1 MVTKQQVMQALEN
14 VMDPEIGRN
23 IVDLG
28 MVREVKIDDDDI
40 EVTIALTVPNC
51 PLQDRIA
58 GDAGQAVDA
67 LAQDLNVQI
76 NLTAMTEEEK
86 QRLTE
91 KLRGRRQPP
100 QQQEESLA
108 ARMNNVKSVIAVMSG
123 KGGVGKSTAAAMLA
137 AGLRRQGLRVG
148 VLDADITGPSIPKV
162 FGVSDAP
169 TMGPLGIVPPV
180 SKKGVKIMSINLMLE
195 REDQAV
201 IWRGPLIAG
210 AIKQFWNDVFW
221 GDLDVLVVDLPPGT
235 ADASLTVMQT
245 LPVDGVVIVTSPQE
259 LAGMVV
265 RKAAR
270 MAEHMQISI
279 VGIVEN
285 MSYAICPH
293 CGERYSLFGEGNA
306 EEMAANFDTQ
316 VLGHIPLDPEL
327 SRLSDAGE
335 IESYENAEFDGVIE
349 EVTKTLE
356 A

>member
-1 MVTKQQVMQALEN
+1 VVSKQQVMQALEN

-28 MVREVKIDDDDI
+28 MVREVQTDGNDI

-58 GDAGQAVDA
+58 GDAGDAVDA
-67 LAQDLNVQI
+67 LAEDLNVQI
-76 NLTAMTEEEK
+76 NLTAMTDEEK
-86 QRLTE
+86 QRMTE
-91 KLRGRRQPP
+91 TLRGQRQQP
-100 QQQEESLA
+100 QQEESLA
-108 ARMNNVKSVIAVMSG
+108 ARMNNVKSVVAVMSG

-137 AGLRRQGLRVG
+137 AGLRRKGLRVG

-169 TMGPLGIVPPV
+169 MMGPLGIVPPV
-180 SKKGVKIMSINLMLE
+180 SQNGVKIMSINLMLE
-195 REDQAV
+195 HEDQAV

-259 LAGMVV
+259 LADMVV

-270 MAEHMQISI
+270 MAEHMQIPI
-279 VGIVEN
+279 LGIIEN

-327 SRLSDAGE
+327 SKLSDAGA
-335 IESYENAEFDGVIE
+335 IESYENGIFTEAVGKVAD
-349 EVTKTLE
+349 TLKM
-356 A
+356 

>member
-1 MVTKQQVMQALEN
+1 MVTEQQVLNALKG

-28 MVREVKIDDDDI
+28 MVREIRIDGAKVV
-40 EVTIALTVPNC
+40 VTIALTVPNC

-58 GDAGQAVDA
+58 TDAGEAVDA
-67 LAQDLNVQI
+67 LAEDLDVQI
-76 NLTAMTEEEK
+76 NLTAMTDEEK
-86 QRLTE
+86 QRLVE
-91 KLRGRRQPP
+91 MLQRDRQQP
-100 QQQEESLA
+100 QQEESLA
-108 ARMNNVKSVIAVMSG
+108 GRMNKVKSVVAVMSG

-169 TMGPLGIVPPV
+169 TMGPLGIVPPI
-180 SKKGVKIMSINLMLE
+180 SKRGVKIMSINLMLE
-195 REDQAV
+195 SEDQAV

-259 LAGMVV
+259 LADMVV

-270 MAEHMQISI
+270 MAEHMQIPI
-279 VGIVEN
+279 LGIVEN
-285 MSYAICPH
+285 MSYAVCPH
-293 CGERYSLFGEGNA
+293 CGETYNLFGEGSA
-306 EEMAANFDTQ
+306 EKMAANFNTQ
-316 VLGHIPLDPEL
+316 VLGHIPLDPAL
-327 SRLSDAGE
+327 SKHADAGD
-335 IESYENAEFDGVIE
+335 IESYENAEFAGVVE
-349 EVTKTLE
+349 KVTEMLEV
-356 A
+356 

>member
-1 MVTKQQVMQALEN
+1 MKALEN
-14 VMDPEIGRN
+14 VIDPEIGRN

-28 MVREVKIDDDDI
+28 MVRGVKIDGSDI

-58 GDAGQAVDA
+58 SDAGEAVDT
-67 LAQDLNVQI
+67 LAEGLNVQI
-76 NLTAMTEEEK
+76 NLTAMTDEEK

-91 KLRGRRQPP
+91 KLRGQRQQP
-100 QQQEESLA
+100 QQEESLA
-108 ARMNNVKSVIAVMSG
+108 ARMNNVKTVVAVMSG

-137 AGLRRQGLRVG
+137 TGLRRKGLRVG

-180 SKKGVKIMSINLMLE
+180 SEKGVKIMSINLMLE
-195 REDQAV
+195 SEDQAV

-259 LAGMVV
+259 LADMVV

-270 MAEHMQISI
+270 MAEHMKIPI
-279 VGIVEN
+279 LGIIEN

-293 CGERYSLFGEGNA
+293 CGERHSLFGEGNA
-306 EEMAANFDTQ
+306 EEMAGNFDTQ

-327 SRLSDAGE
+327 TKLSDAGD
-335 IESYENAEFDGVIE
+335 IESYENEIFTEAVEKVAG
-349 EVTKTLE
+349 TLKK
-356 A
+356 

>member
-1 MVTKQQVMQALEN
+1 MVTKQQVMRALEN

-28 MVREVKIDDDDI
+28 MVREVKIDGNDI

-67 LAQDLNVQI
+67 LAEGLTVQI
-76 NLTAMTEEEK
+76 NLTAMTDEEK

-91 KLRGRRQPP
+91 KLRGQRQQP
-100 QQQEESLA
+100 QQEESLA

-162 FGVSDAP
+162 FGVTDAP

-221 GDLDVLVVDLPPGT
+221 GDLDALVVDLPPGT

-259 LAGMVV
+259 LADMVV

-270 MAEHMQISI
+270 MAEHMQIPI
-279 VGIVEN
+279 LGIIEN

-335 IESYENAEFDGVIE
+335 IESYENAEFDGVVA

-356 A
+356 

>member
-1 MVTKQQVMQALEN
+1 MVTEQQVLNALKG

-28 MVREVKIDDDDI
+28 MVREIRIDGAKVV
-40 EVTIALTVPNC
+40 VTIALTVPNC

-58 GDAGQAVDA
+58 TDAGEAVDA
-67 LAQDLNVQI
+67 LAEDLDVQI
-76 NLTAMTEEEK
+76 NLTAMTDEEK
-86 QRLTE
+86 QRLVE
-91 KLRGRRQPP
+91 MLQRDRQQP
-100 QQQEESLA
+100 QQEESLA
-108 ARMNNVKSVIAVMSG
+108 GRMNKVKSVVAVMSG

-169 TMGPLGIVPPV
+169 TMGPLGIVPPI
-180 SKKGVKIMSINLMLE
+180 SKRGVKIMSINLMLE
-195 REDQAV
+195 SEDQAV

-259 LAGMVV
+259 LADMVV

-270 MAEHMQISI
+270 MAEHMQIPI
-279 VGIVEN
+279 LGIVEN
-285 MSYAICPH
+285 MSYAVCPH
-293 CGERYSLFGEGNA
+293 CGETYNLFGEGNA
-306 EEMAANFDTQ
+306 EKMAANFNTQ
-316 VLGHIPLDPEL
+316 VLGHIPLDPAL
-327 SRLSDAGE
+327 SKHADAGD
-335 IESYENAEFDGVIE
+335 IESYENAEFAGVVE
-349 EVTKTLE
+349 KVTEMLEV
-356 A
+356 